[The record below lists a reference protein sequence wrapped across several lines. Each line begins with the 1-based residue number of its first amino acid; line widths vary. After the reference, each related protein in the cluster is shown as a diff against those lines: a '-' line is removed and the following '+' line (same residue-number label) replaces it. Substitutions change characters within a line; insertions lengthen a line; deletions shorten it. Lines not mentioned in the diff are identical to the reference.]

1 MKKMGVAFVI
11 LVSIMSLHIAFES
24 QAKDSIPLLELAMAI
39 DDVGA
44 EVDGWSLQAKEQE
57 GFTSH
62 FEGYKSYV
70 NILYKQTKE
79 FNWEKP
85 TYEKDT
91 ITQRATKQLNWGKE
105 TVTILTHR
113 IGPEYD
119 TIISYELTGEFWNEK
134 IKNDVIPHFSTRTSE
149 LFLENPSFFTCITGK
164 ISDTM
169 DIALNKKAKSLMRHF
184 NANYVEGIEEES
196 FVSLSAYTKHWNTS
210 ITTNQKEMNLQ
221 IALRNQA
228 KNKSTRVMIG
238 TPILTAEY

>member
-1 MKKMGVAFVI
+1 MKKMGAALLF
-11 LVSIMSLHIAFES
+11 LASIISLHIAFES
-24 QAKDSIPLLELAMAI
+24 QAKDTIPLLELAAAMNEA
-39 DDVGA
+39 GA

-70 NILYKQTKE
+70 NILYKQTTD

-85 TYEKDT
+85 AYEKDK
-91 ITQRATKQLNWGKE
+91 ITQRATKHLTWGKE

-113 IGPEYD
+113 TGSKYD
-119 TIISYELTGEFWNEK
+119 TIVSYELSGEIWDEK
-134 IKNDVIPHFSTRTSE
+134 IKKDVIPHFSTRTSE
-149 LFLENPSFFTCITGK
+149 LFSVNPLFFTCVTGK

-169 DIALNKKAKSLMRHF
+169 EIALSKKAKSLMRHF

-196 FVSLSAYTKHWNTS
+196 FVSLSAHTKHWDTP